1 MWYNMCK
8 YERKRWVVTTNVR
21 WMLSNDCASW
31 HLAKRKYRSALSHI
45 HRNIYT
51 CISFLRLYEWVFICI
66 CGCEGGHWRNLAII
80 PRQQPLKPSFFYH
93 LNAAFFFSCSEVANI
108 WFRSVDLVVC
118 LFAAKQNSNEMNLF
132 SLNTFVCLLIFG
144 NLFRSLHIS

>member
-31 HLAKRKYRSALSHI
+31 HLAQRKYRSALSHI
-45 HRNIYT
+45 HRDIYT

-93 LNAAFFFSCSEVANI
+93 LNAAFFFLAQKLQTFDLDRSI
-108 WFRSVDLVVC
+108 WLC
-118 LFAAKQNSNEMNLF
+118 
-132 SLNTFVCLLIFG
+132 VCLLQNKIPTKWIYF
-144 NLFRSLHIS
+144 H